1 MLTRLIVVINSQY
14 KYVSNY
20 VVYLKVIHC
29 YVNYILILGLFF
41 FIRKGQEIIF
51 SIFTTIRWLF
61 GLTIFY
67 SNLHLISTEIKPNR
81 QPSGSQNHGK

>member
-41 FIRKGQEIIF
+41 LLERDRKLF
-51 SIFTTIRWLF
+51 SPFLLQSGGFLVLQYFTATYI
-61 GLTIFY
+61 
-67 SNLHLISTEIKPNR
+67 
-81 QPSGSQNHGK
+81 